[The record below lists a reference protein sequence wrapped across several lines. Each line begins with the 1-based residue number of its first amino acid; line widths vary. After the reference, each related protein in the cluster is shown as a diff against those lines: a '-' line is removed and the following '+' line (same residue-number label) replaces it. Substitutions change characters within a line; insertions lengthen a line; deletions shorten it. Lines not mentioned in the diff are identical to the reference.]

1 MGRQPRTILAAALAM
16 VFLTAIAGCTPAPS
30 LTESDVVGTL
40 SLEEGGEVVFDD
52 DTVRFEGL
60 YVSPLTGVGIG
71 EQFSGSGTWELNG
84 KSSVSFELPE
94 WSGKYSASTPGLT
107 DGASL
112 KAVVKGGEIQFNIFD
127 PDREIDYYLIKE
139 D

>member
-1 MGRQPRTILAAALAM
+1 MGRQQRTIAAAIAMAFLAA
-16 VFLTAIAGCTPAPS
+16 VAGCTPAPS
-30 LTESDVVGTL
+30 LTQSDVVGTW
-40 SLEEGGEVVFDD
+40 SLEEGGEVVFGD
-52 DTVRFEGL
+52 DTVRFENL

-71 EQFSGSGTWELNG
+71 EEFSGSGTWELEG

-94 WSGKYSASTPGLT
+94 WSGKFSASTPGLT

-112 KAVVKGGEIQFNIFD
+112 KAVVRGGEIQFNIFD
-127 PDREIDYYLIKE
+127 PDREIDYYLMKK